1 MPMVILYA
9 NIELLEYFIRAT
21 TVDYIKYLPS
31 MSGVSTQT
39 LVLLVVTIV
48 MVEAPKIL
56 GLCFKRVGDRPYSR
70 FRLVIIMGTA
80 GVACIFLPP
89 DIIFALL
96 AIIITGS
103 VLELTYYYKMI
114 KEEYEKQG
122 GEEQKNEKQ

>member
-1 MPMVILYA
+1 
-9 NIELLEYFIRAT
+9 
-21 TVDYIKYLPS
+21 
-31 MSGVSTQT
+31 
-39 LVLLVVTIV
+39 V

-56 GLCFKRVGDRPYSR
+56 GQWFKRVGDRPYSR
-70 FRLVIIMGTA
+70 FRLVIITGTA

-122 GEEQKNEKQ
+122 GEEQRNEKQ